1 MASVLWRQRDSH
13 RFLES
18 LKFGGNN
25 VYRSDVYT
33 EVCQSVCRIN
43 CFKGTLV
50 PGNRHAIHEFTDQL
64 WLAYESFITVPN
76 TGPF

>member
-1 MASVLWRQRDSH
+1 MSTDRMCTLRSV
-13 RFLES
+13 S
-18 LKFGGNN
+18 LSCGLP
-25 VYRSDVYT
+25 V
-33 EVCQSVCRIN
+33 
-43 CFKGTLV
+43 FKGTLV